1 MLPAA
6 RVLRSPA
13 GQCSRVQKNS
23 HTHTSRVVQF
33 VMPSRPTGHY
43 KGMLRTSTKA
53 NGMHT
58 RSISTRACG
67 DFGDRIDTVGFRN
80 PPSPTSSATWPP
92 TYRCGHSKHF
102 RVACA
107 FLGANM
113 KWSKTRQ
120 QVSSDQQDDSLH
132 MMCMRSARVSL
143 HNNVVHI
150 HASHTGRAWAPWAGP
165 VMASD
170 RLGQTRA
177 NLVG

>member
-1 MLPAA
+1 MFL
-6 RVLRSPA
+6 
-13 GQCSRVQKNS
+13 CSEK
-23 HTHTSRVVQF
+23 HTHTQTLTSRVVQF

-58 RSISTRACG
+58 RSISTRTCW
-67 DFGDRIDTVGFRN
+67 DFGDRIDTVAFRN
-80 PPSPTSSATWPP
+80 PSSPASRATWPP
-92 TYRCGHSKHF
+92 TYRCRHSKHF

-113 KWSKTRQ
+113 KCSKTRQ
-120 QVSSDQQDDSLH
+120 QVCSDQRDDSLH
-132 MMCMRSARVSL
+132 MMCMWSARVSL

-150 HASHTGRAWAPWAGP
+150 YASHTGRARAPWAGP

-170 RLGQTRA
+170 RLGQMCA
-177 NLVG
+177 KLVG